1 LKLVHPTQNIL
12 IKHGDGGPPELKIAD
27 FGLSRST
34 TIPVRCV
41 VGEGGGE
48 KKKKKKKKKVVLG
61 LCGVT
66 NEKNPKN

>member
-1 LKLVHPTQNIL
+1 LVHPTQNIL

-48 KKKKKKKKKVVLG
+48 KKKKKKKKSCSG
-61 LCGVT
+61 LVRGD
-66 NEKNPKN
+66 KRKKP